1 MSGRVTLFYVSLVA
15 GLTLVPV
22 WFFNLHR
29 SELFWG
35 ALLSAGFGGA
45 TGASEIISR
54 YRDEPLRAIGNKYGL
69 SYVAVNAGLAATAFG
84 LLHHYAK
91 QLLPGAA
98 IEADWLLRA
107 IMSGFG
113 AMVIVRSKLFIFH
126 AEDGKD
132 YPIGPA
138 IVIETF
144 LQMLDRKID
153 RHRAS
158 RRQQRV
164 FTAMAKVIDFDRS
177 ADYLTASL
185 LSFQNLSEDEK
196 VKIAKITAAYKAVAW
211 PAALKSAA
219 LGMAFLTIA
228 GEENFDQIMVSLQA
242 YLGTFQPTNQ
252 PPGQPPGPP
261 ATAPVPNAP

>member
-1 MSGRVTLFYVSLVA
+1 MSGARSLIAGILLAAVA
-15 GLTLVPV
+15 ALEV
-22 WFFNLHR
+22 WSLGLHR
-29 SELFWG
+29 STLFWG
-35 ALLSAGFGGA
+35 AVLSAAFGAG

-54 YRDEPLRAIGNKYGL
+54 YRDEPLRAVVNKYGL
-69 SYVAVNAGLAATAFG
+69 NYVSINAMLGAAAFG
-84 LLHHYAK
+84 LLTRYADH
-91 QLLPGAA
+91 LLPTTT
-98 IEADWLLRA
+98 DWFMRA
-107 IMSGFG
+107 IIGGFG

-144 LQMLDRKID
+144 LRMLDRKID

-158 RRQQRV
+158 MRQQRV
-164 FTAMAKVIDFDRS
+164 FTAMASVSDFERS

-185 LSFQNLSEDEK
+185 LSFQNLSQDEK
-196 VKIAKITAAYKAVAW
+196 AGIAKIIEDYKTVAW

-228 GEENFDQIMVSLQA
+228 GEENFDQIMISLKA
-242 YLGTFQPTNQ
+242 YLATSAQ
-252 PPGQPPGPP
+252 PPSPAGAGPQPGP
-261 ATAPVPNAP
+261 

>member
-1 MSGRVTLFYVSLVA
+1 MPA
-15 GLTLVPV
+15 PD
-22 WFFNLHR
+22 
-29 SELFWG
+29 LFWG
-35 ALLSAGFGGA
+35 VVLSAAFGGA

-54 YRDEPLRAIGNKYGL
+54 YRDEPLSAVVNKYGL
-69 SYVAVNAGLAATAFG
+69 IYLILNALLGAAAFG
-84 LLHHYAK
+84 LLTHYAD
-91 QLLPGAA
+91 QLLPATKS
-98 IEADWLLRA
+98 DWLLRA

-126 AEDGKD
+126 SEDGKD

-144 LQMLDRKID
+144 LRMLDRKID
-153 RHRAS
+153 RYRAS

-164 FTAMAKVIDFDRS
+164 FTAMSSVLDFERS

-185 LSFQNLSEDEK
+185 LSFQNLSPEEK
-196 VKIAKITAAYKAVAW
+196 AGIAKVIEDYKEVEW

-228 GEENFDQIMVSLQA
+228 GEDNFDQVMVSLKS
-242 YLGTFQPTNQ
+242 YLASLSAAQPAAPSLTV
-252 PPGQPPGPP
+252 PVPP
-261 ATAPVPNAP
+261 APPSNP